1 MIQRVKNKIKN
12 RIRNLIKFAL
22 SEDFQILSNKTNIL
36 EKNIEAIKNQNSF
49 IFSQESVFWKIGSD
63 ISNFPK
69 AKGILKELQ
78 DINFYILKRLKS
90 ICDEN
95 GVQFWLHGGSL
106 LGAVRHGG
114 FIPWDDDIDV
124 GMQRCDF
131 EHLKTL
137 LENDSEL
144 ELKNFYFVPGIC
156 SRQPRVVFR
165 GEYQPFFVDIFVYDD
180 IASNDINDTWNQF
193 CTEKEK
199 QVSELTDLHLF
210 NNFHCLID
218 NDEDREKIDSIYEK
232 YSWKNNKTDLNA
244 IIFNMDEGTN
254 LISKKTRE
262 KDSFVRCFYKDFIF
276 PLKSY
281 FFNSIEFFVPNHYEE
296 YLIAQYGDYMTLPPV
311 LERSQHLV
319 SSNNEMLSLIHKT
332 WKEKIGSYKLGY
344 TAGAFDLFH
353 IGHLNLLRRAKENC
367 DRLIVGVTTDSLIE
381 KTKGHKPAISLEER
395 IEIVRS
401 CKYVDEVVIQDDLD
415 KVKAWE
421 KYHFNMLF
429 SGDDWKGNPRW
440 LDYEKKFEELNSGVK
455 VFYFPYTKT
464 TSSSKITDFL
474 LKGGKDE

>member
-22 SEDFQILSNKTNIL
+22 SDDFQILSNKTNIL

-49 IFSQESVFWKIGSD
+49 IFSHESVFWKIGSD
-63 ISNFPK
+63 ISHFPK

-254 LISKKTRE
+254 LI
-262 KDSFVRCFYKDFIF
+262 
-276 PLKSY
+276 
-281 FFNSIEFFVPNHYEE
+281 
-296 YLIAQYGDYMTLPPV
+296 
-311 LERSQHLV
+311 
-319 SSNNEMLSLIHKT
+319 
-332 WKEKIGSYKLGY
+332 
-344 TAGAFDLFH
+344 
-353 IGHLNLLRRAKENC
+353 
-367 DRLIVGVTTDSLIE
+367 
-381 KTKGHKPAISLEER
+381 
-395 IEIVRS
+395 
-401 CKYVDEVVIQDDLD
+401 
-415 KVKAWE
+415 
-421 KYHFNMLF
+421 
-429 SGDDWKGNPRW
+429 
-440 LDYEKKFEELNSGVK
+440 
-455 VFYFPYTKT
+455 
-464 TSSSKITDFL
+464 
-474 LKGGKDE
+474 